1 MHSPHFSA
9 FTAIRTSFTLLR
21 MTTMSHIFM
30 PSPILWCLHYNWNIL
45 RFAQDDNDE
54 SYIHAF
60 SHTLVPSL
68 QLEHM
73 SIFFLPFKIAV
84 RNFVYS
90 PFFHISLKDL
100 CFRSPSL
107 CRASLSKQQGAT
119 NPSHVITGSCQSRQQ
134 WLASLPL
141 N

>member
-1 MHSPHFSA
+1 MLLFSYA
-9 FTAIRTSFTLLR
+9 LCIIIYYALR
-21 MTTMSHIFM
+21 DCQF
-30 PSPILWCLHYNWNIL
+30 
-45 RFAQDDNDE
+45 D
-54 SYIHAF
+54 HAF

-73 SIFFLPFKIAV
+73 SIFFLPFKIAM

-107 CRASLSKQQGAT
+107 CRASLSKQHGAT
-119 NPSHVITGSCQSRQQ
+119 KPSHVITGSCQRRQQ

-141 N
+141 NWYPLLVFL